1 MARVTTEALALRR
14 TPFRETSQIAEF
26 LTRDRGRVGLILK
39 GVMRPKSRM
48 GGGVDLLDHCRVTYT
63 ARRGSR
69 SMPPLVERQ
78 VLSHHPGMRHR
89 EDLMRAGLYMLELLR
104 ALVPEGQRVPGLFG
118 LSVAFL
124 AALDTEPEPGRLAP
138 MTFALEGGL
147 LRMTGFELVL
157 DRCVSCHRR
166 PEGSMAL
173 RCDPQRG
180 GIVCSTCRDDEDGNY
195 VPLSSASARL
205 IMGLTGADPLRL
217 RGLTLP
223 ENIENDVRRF
233 FDRTFLHVLERPPRA
248 AVMSQR

>member
-39 GVMRPKSRM
+39 GVMRPKSRK
-48 GGGVDLLDHCRVTYT
+48 GGGVDLLDHCRVTFT

-78 VLSHHPGMRHR
+78 VLSHHPGMRRR

-104 ALVPEGQRVPGLFG
+104 ALVPEGQRSPGLFG

-124 AALDTEPEPGRLAP
+124 GALDTEPPPEQVPA

-166 PEGSMAL
+166 PEGNMAL

-180 GIVCSTCRDDEDGNY
+180 GIVCSACRDGEGSF
-195 VPLSSASARL
+195 VPLASASARL
-205 IMGLTGADPLRL
+205 IQGLAGADPRRL
-217 RGLTLP
+217 DHLTLP
-223 ENIENDVRRF
+223 ESTVNDIRRF
-233 FDRTFLHVLERPPRA
+233 YDRTFLHVLERPPRA
-248 AVMSQR
+248 AVMSRR